1 MVQTR
6 LAKLILLYYLKFKKD
21 IMDPVFELEE
31 VEEIKECPRKSNK
44 GIESIIIQI
53 ALQITQ
59 LQAKYLS
66 SPYICRYDFLHVYN
80 INRKQLNTK

>member
-1 MVQTR
+1 
-6 LAKLILLYYLKFKKD
+6 
-21 IMDPVFELEE
+21 MDSLFELEG
-31 VEEIKECPRKSNK
+31 VEEIKECPRNK

>member
-6 LAKLILLYYLKFKKD
+6 LAKLILLYYLKFRKD
-21 IMDPVFELEE
+21 IMDSLFELEG

-59 LQAKYLS
+59 
-66 SPYICRYDFLHVYN
+66 I
-80 INRKQLNTK
+80 

>member
-1 MVQTR
+1 
-6 LAKLILLYYLKFKKD
+6 
-21 IMDPVFELEE
+21 MDSLFELEG

-66 SPYICRYDFLHVYN
+66 SPYICRYDFLHVN
-80 INRKQLNTK
+80 NNRKQLNKK